1 MIKEKLQLNSEKAEM
16 ILKEIENIS
25 KKYEISAYTNGS
37 IIGFDLCNAITVNK
51 ICRCETDKV
60 GEEDDEV

>member
-37 IIGFDLCNAITVNK
+37 IIGFDLCNAITVEK
-51 ICRCETDKV
+51 ICRCETDEV
-60 GEEDDEV
+60 GDEDIE